1 MGWANELDFLKVPMV
16 TPKYAAKA
24 ENHRCTQEFIWTKE
38 AEEIEEH
45 YKKFGDK
52 LPKELKDQLENLKA
66 NLAKM

>member
-38 AEEIEEH
+38 AE
-45 YKKFGDK
+45 GDK
-52 LPKELKDQLENLKA
+52 MKCIHFRVK
-66 NLAKM
+66 